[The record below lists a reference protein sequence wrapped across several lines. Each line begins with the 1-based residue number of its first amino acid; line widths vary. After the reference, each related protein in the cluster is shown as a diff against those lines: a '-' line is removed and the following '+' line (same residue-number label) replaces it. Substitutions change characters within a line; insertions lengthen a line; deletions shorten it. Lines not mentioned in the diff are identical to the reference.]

1 MAKRIMVPVAKPGQ
15 LLVKWGRPSR
25 GESPDLMFAW
35 GRKARQNPTHVFYH
49 LHSRSAMFSTGK
61 TCGKFC
67 RSVATILRHLNSA
80 LSKNDCYPFTIGFRY
95 VPLYGTRKTQRKQ

>member
-35 GRKARQNPTHVFYH
+35 GAEGAAKSDARVLSSAFEECDVFDGQNLRQVLQERGYDITT
-49 LHSRSAMFSTGK
+49 LKFSIEQK
-61 TCGKFC
+61 
-67 RSVATILRHLNSA
+67 
-80 LSKNDCYPFTIGFRY
+80 
-95 VPLYGTRKTQRKQ
+95 